1 MFSMNG
7 VIRRCGFRGLGVLAV
22 LLFSRLSLQANPIV
36 VGGGYVFEFGTV
48 FAISVAVLVE
58 AACVVLLLRRSRTPR
73 LFLLWLMGMHLLTY
87 PFFLGWL
94 WLSIS
99 IRPELAVAIGEGL
112 IVLIE
117 GSLIYYLCRFAPA
130 AKAALPQPSVGRTL
144 LAALLGNFC
153 SAVAFPL
160 VALLNALIAH
170 VIGQSGME

>member
-1 MFSMNG
+1 MNG
-7 VIRRCGFRGLGVLAV
+7 VIRHRGFRRLGFLAV
-22 LLFSRLSLQANPIV
+22 LLLSTVSLQANPVV
-36 VGGGYVFEFGTV
+36 VGSGSIFEFGTIM
-48 FAISVAVLVE
+48 AITVAVLVE
-58 AACVVLLLRRSRTPR
+58 AVCIVLLLRRARTPR
-73 LFLLWLMGMHLLTY
+73 LFVLWLMGMHLLTY
-87 PFFLGWL
+87 PFFIGWL

-130 AKAALPQPSVGRTL
+130 AKAALPPPSVGRTL